1 MSERYILNKADKYAY
16 ITPTNVVEKTEQKE
30 QATVFTSQEATA
42 MLKRAHKKLNGFTMI
57 PLVDSLL
64 DPANEP
70 EGKNGISRKGF
81 SAEIRNDVYERTQGK
96 CALCGKFVRF
106 DQFTIDH
113 IIPLA
118 KGGTNDRNNLQ
129 CTCKRCNAMKQ
140 DFSQDEF
147 IDRMIDIL
155 AYQMK
160 KNGKKKYRKRLKKCC
175 K

>member
-118 KGGTNDRNNLQ
+118 KGGTNDRNNLE
-129 CTCKRCNAMKQ
+129 TGL
-140 DFSQDEF
+140 FP
-147 IDRMIDIL
+147 
-155 AYQMK
+155 
-160 KNGKKKYRKRLKKCC
+160 G
-175 K
+175 

>member
-57 PLVDSLL
+57 PLVNSFLS
-64 DPANEP
+64 PAEEP

-140 DFSQDEF
+140 DYSQDEF

>member
-30 QATVFTSQEATA
+30 QVTVFTSQEATA

-64 DPANEP
+64 GPAKEP
-70 EGKNGISRKGF
+70 EGKNDISRKGF

>member
-1 MSERYILNKADKYAY
+1 M
-16 ITPTNVVEKTEQKE
+16 
-30 QATVFTSQEATA
+30 
-42 MLKRAHKKLNGFTMI
+42 
-57 PLVDSLL
+57 
-64 DPANEP
+64 
-70 EGKNGISRKGF
+70 
-81 SAEIRNDVYERTQGK
+81 VYERTQGK

-160 KNGKKKYRKRLKKCC
+160 KNGKKKYRKGLKKCC

>member
-57 PLVDSLL
+57 PLVNSLL
-64 DPANEP
+64 GSAKEP
-70 EGKNGISRKGF
+70 EGKIDISRKGF

>member
-57 PLVDSLL
+57 PLVNSLL
-64 DPANEP
+64 GSAEEP

>member
-57 PLVDSLL
+57 PLVNSLL
-64 DPANEP
+64 GSAKEP

>member
-57 PLVDSLL
+57 PLVNSLL
-64 DPANEP
+64 NPANEP

>member
-129 CTCKRCNAMKQ
+129 CTCKRFNAMKQ

>member
-70 EGKNGISRKGF
+70 EGKNDISRKGF

>member
-64 DPANEP
+64 GSDKEP
-70 EGKNGISRKGF
+70 EGKNDISRKGF

>member
-57 PLVDSLL
+57 PLVNSLL
-64 DPANEP
+64 NPANEP

-96 CALCGKFVRF
+96 CVLCGKFVRF